1 MLYLNSD
8 RVNQSLEGNSSLV
21 SLLESLGHKD
31 LSVTCEPV
39 YRVNRDCENFL
50 INHLGIEPLKVEPV
64 EVIEEPKEEKVNVI
78 EEVAPKVLEE
88 NSDARKMIKQFYKIQ
103 YLRELSELKISVS
116 QPALIGYKALEILIK
131 DLELLRVDLYSFI
144 HGEYEIN
151 LESVT
156 YSDCK
161 EEVKIEMSK
170 EYSCI
175 KTDTVSLLS
184 VNTLLKPV
192 LAEVATSLINQ
203 MKISTLDCREFY
215 AELEEVIKRSTLM

>member
-8 RVNQSLEGNSSLV
+8 RVSQSLEGNSSLM

-50 INHLGIEPLKVEPV
+50 INHLGLEPLEVQPI
-64 EVIEEPKEEKVNVI
+64 EVIEEVKEEPEKIV
-78 EEVAPKVLEE
+78 EEVTLKKLDE

-103 YLRELSELKISVS
+103 YLRELSELKISLS
-116 QPALIGYKALEILIK
+116 QPAIVGYKALEILIR

-144 HGEYEIN
+144 HGEYEID

-161 EEVKIEMSK
+161 EEVKVEMSK
-170 EYSCI
+170 DYSCI
-175 KTDTVSLLS
+175 KNDTVSLLS
-184 VNTLLKPV
+184 VNTLLK
-192 LAEVATSLINQ
+192 TSPNRNCNFIN
-203 MKISTLDCREFY
+203 KSNEDVYVRL
-215 AELEEVIKRSTLM
+215 